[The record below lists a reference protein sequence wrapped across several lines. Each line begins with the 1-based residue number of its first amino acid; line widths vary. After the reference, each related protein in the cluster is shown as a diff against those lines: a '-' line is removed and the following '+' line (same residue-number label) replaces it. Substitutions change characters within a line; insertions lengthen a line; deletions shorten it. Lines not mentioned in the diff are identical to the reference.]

1 MRQGLSNTW
10 HAPTTPERVTLSHH
24 PATTCLPN
32 GPPCPHAPSGA
43 VVNHSL
49 RSADHTS
56 SVLLSQ
62 MGVMFAVYLVDHHQV
77 FSATEWSGFFR
88 LAKRYREVNL
98 AQNEGHAS
106 AVRTGHKRQF
116 CACTPWGGRE
126 ACGGV
131 PTTAFP
137 IRETLD
143 KAGYHRAGDPLG
155 GGTGAGAT
163 PPAADAARHPHVGR
177 RGRQWRSGAIGDG

>member
-1 MRQGLSNTW
+1 MMGLVRGSITP
-10 HAPTTPERVTLSHH
+10 APGADGQSGCLRFWLAAA
-24 PATTCLPN
+24 PA
-32 GPPCPHAPSGA
+32 PCYHTAL
-43 VVNHSL
+43 VVHRSL
-49 RSADHTS
+49 CSADHTS